1 MITATLVAVGAS
13 LIWMGR
19 MLKAYE
25 DRSTSWAE
33 SLINNNNNNNS
44 SNKGAHND

>member
-19 MLKAYE
+19 MLKSYE
-25 DRSTSWAE
+25 DKSTSWAE
-33 SLINNNNNNNS
+33 SLINNNIN
-44 SNKGAHND
+44 NKGVNND